1 MPSFMAV
8 ESPFAP
14 RRFVLPAFSLVCL
27 VALWVSL
34 FHGPVYEP
42 SHIKWN
48 GWGTAAVIVSP
59 GPELAHQGVKP
70 GTPVDVANIPIGPA
84 VRLEYGVPYG
94 TLLSIPIVEDG
105 RMRFVSA
112 HATLVW
118 SNAKTPLEIWLEF
131 VTLTFS
137 LILAGYLGYRR
148 PGIMVAALLVFI
160 AGGGITWPEL
170 AQALS
175 ASPDWV
181 LTPLDWL
188 LAASF
193 GVFPALVLAAFAIRL
208 PGAESLPEKRR
219 VVYVIDGIV
228 ALGFVIAP
236 FTTSNTAVT
245 VYGTA
250 SAIVVVVASIL
261 ALRYAR
267 PADRARVAIV
277 FAAVMIGGVGYAFSL
292 IGLTFAGATLFFFWF
307 TNLTVVVVPIA
318 LAYAILRHRVFDV
331 VFVLNRTI
339 VYVLTSAFLIVLLAA
354 LEFGAER
361 YIDTMTRAEGV
372 ALQFLIALAV
382 TVSAGFAHK
391 RIDQAVDRVLFRTRH
406 QQEEALRK
414 FATTAQFYT
423 AEDPLIRDAVD
434 ALTRFGR
441 VEGAA
446 VYLAMTSDMRCMA
459 SAFSD
464 AAAVVDEND
473 PAYVALRAHR
483 DELDTHDVQTAFPG
497 ERLYPMVL
505 AGRLAG
511 ALATGRRENGEAMPP
526 DIDEAIR
533 RVASAVAIA
542 LAAIESDRVRE
553 ENATLRQR
561 LGVQAV

>member
-1 MPSFMAV
+1 MAADGA
-8 ESPFAP
+8 FAP
-14 RRFVLPAFSLVCL
+14 RRFILPAFSLVWL
-27 VALWVSL
+27 VLLWISL

-42 SHIKWN
+42 SKIEWN
-48 GWGTAAVIVSP
+48 GWGTAAVIVAP
-59 GPELAHQGVKP
+59 DPDLASQGVKP
-70 GTPVDVANIPIGPA
+70 GTEIDVAHMSIA
-84 VRLEYGVPYG
+84 QRTRLEFGVPAG
-94 TLLSIPIVEDG
+94 TLLSIPIEEAAGTRVVWA
-105 RMRFVSA
+105 RA
-112 HATLVW
+112 HELWT
-118 SNAKTPLEIWLEF
+118 NAKSTSPLEIWTEC

-137 LILAGYLGYRR
+137 LVLAGYLGYRR
-148 PGIMVAALLVFI
+148 PGVMVLALILFI
-160 AGGGITWPEL
+160 AGGGIDWAEI
-170 AQALS
+170 AQALT
-175 ASPDWV
+175 AMPDWV
-181 LTPLDWL
+181 LEPVDVLMNAL
-188 LAASF
+188 C
-193 GVFPALVLAAFAIRL
+193 GVFPALALASFAIRL
-208 PGAESLPEKRR
+208 PGGETSPEKRKIIPF
-219 VVYVIDGIV
+219 IDGIV
-228 ALGFVIAP
+228 VLGLVLAP
-236 FTTSNTAVT
+236 FVLSDAAVRT
-245 VYGTA
+245 YLA
-250 SAIVVVVASIL
+250 FSAVIVIVASIL
-261 ALRYAR
+261 SLRYAR
-267 PADRARVAIV
+267 AADRARVAIV
-277 FAAVMIGGVGYAFSL
+277 FAAVMIGGVAYAL
-292 IGLTFAGATLFFFWF
+292 AVIGLTFAGATAFLFSLG
-307 TNLTVVVVPIA
+307 NLSVVIVPVA

-361 YIDTMTRAEGV
+361 YIDTMTRAEGI

-382 TVSAGFAHK
+382 TVSAGFAHR

-423 AEDPLIRDAVD
+423 AEEPLIRDTVD

-446 VYLAMTSDMRCMA
+446 VYLATMSDMRCAA
-459 SAFSD
+459 SAFRD
-464 AAAVVDEND
+464 ATAAVDEND

-511 ALATGRRENGEAMPP
+511 TLATGRRENGEAMPP
-526 DIDEAIR
+526 DIDDAIR

-561 LGVQAV
+561 LGVQVV